1 MTDTSKSDHVVIEM
15 PPLASAGEED
25 RGVLPPTT
33 PAADIPWT
41 TTEAPSRMER
51 DEKFDMEMLQRTIGD
66 TGRWAFGTIAVEAW
80 VLNESTGK
88 LVRPPMGLW
97 VDPVLSRGS
106 EANEAVLRLVDTERP
121 DHVGPDPLAPGIG
134 LPGVLWSD
142 LARNASGAR
151 NMQNVVWRDLESI
164 RVDPDQPYNLR
175 LKLSLEAGIGLV
187 AGVPYH
193 FRNTRGLV
201 LYMARKTADITKLKS
216 KCNTDYLLSATDA
229 IGSIVA
235 LSGRRRACLA
245 ERRKEREDVRRRLRL
260 KMVAVV
266 RIKGTLLK
274 EGRDRVDQTGND
286 VPVIGDHSGH
296 ASFVSGAKLGG
307 NNYCGSIKGKFMM
320 VLRKCKGANNEPPP
334 PMGNFESIWTFCG
347 VFVSLLMLLYFSDA
361 IAKRNPQYSLVLGPF
376 GALMTLQYGLT
387 AAPAS
392 QPRNAV
398 LGQVIALSIA
408 LGMTYTKLE
417 TNVRRSLGTALA
429 ISAMTRLGITHPPA
443 GAAALIFTGGGY
455 NWGHLGIMLAG
466 NVLAIFSAT
475 VINDMNAT
483 RQYPT
488 FWGFGY
494 WYKHFG
500 YRKRRIE

>member
-1 MTDTSKSDHVVIEM
+1 MTEKSDHIVIEM
-15 PPLASAGEED
+15 PPLASAGED
-25 RGVLPPTT
+25 RGVSPPTT
-33 PAADIPWT
+33 PAAYIPWT
-41 TTEAPSRMER
+41 TTEAPSRVER
-51 DEKFDMEMLQRTIGD
+51 DEKFDREMLQRTIGD

-80 VLNESTGK
+80 VLDESTGK

-97 VDPVLSRGS
+97 VDPVLSRES
-106 EANEAVLRLVDTERP
+106 EANEAVLRLVDIERP
-121 DHVGPDPLAPGIG
+121 DYVGPDPLAPGIG

-151 NMQNVVWRDLESI
+151 ILQNVVWRDLEAIS
-164 RVDPDQPYNLR
+164 VDPDQPYNLR
-175 LKLSLEAGIGLV
+175 LKLAVEAGIGLV

-235 LSGRRRACLA
+235 LGGPRRACLA

-260 KMVAVV
+260 KMVALV
-266 RIKGTLLK
+266 RIGGTLLK
-274 EGRDRVDQTGND
+274 EGRNTVDQTGND
-286 VPVIGDHSGH
+286 VPVVGDHSGH
-296 ASFVSGAKLGG
+296 ASFVSGTKLGG
-307 NNYCGSIKGKFMM
+307 NKYWKSIKGKLMM
-320 VLRKCKGANNEPPP
+320 VLRKCRGANNEPPP
-334 PMGNFESIWTFCG
+334 PMGNFESVWTFCG

-398 LGQVIALSIA
+398 LGQTIALSIA

-500 YRKRRIE
+500 YRKKRIE